1 MTMVRFGIIGT
12 NFITERLLEDV
23 KDYEDFQL
31 TAVYSRTKE
40 RAEEFA
46 ERFGAEEV
54 YVSVEEMA
62 KSNKVD
68 AVYIASPNS
77 FHAQQAI
84 TVMEQGK
91 HVLCEKPM
99 ASNAKE
105 VEAMVEAAKKNE
117 VLLMEAMK
125 NTFLPNFQSIQT
137 NIHKI
142 GKVRRYVGSFCKYSS
157 RYDAYKEGEVLNAFN
172 PTFSNGSLMDLGVYC
187 IYPMLLL
194 FGAPKSIQA
203 HAVKLE
209 TGVDGEGSIIFSYDD
224 MEAVVMHSKIS
235 TSFCP
240 SEIQGEYGS
249 ILIDNISDPE
259 HVEIRFKDGSEQNI
273 TQSSAS
279 PSMYYEAAEFIKLI
293 TEGKKESAINSH
305 HHSLTTIK
313 IVEEARKQAGIVY
326 PADQ

>member
-40 RAEEFA
+40 RAKEFA
-46 ERFGAEEV
+46 EKFGAEEV
-54 YVSVEEMA
+54 YVSIEEMA
-62 KSNKVD
+62 KSDNVD

-84 TVMEQGK
+84 TVMEKGK

-105 VEAMVEAAKKNE
+105 VKAMVESAKKNE

-125 NTFLPNFQSIQT
+125 TTFLPNFLSIQN

-172 PTFSNGSLMDLGVYC
+172 PKYSNGSLMDLGVYC

-194 FGAPKSIQA
+194 LGSPQSLQA

-235 TSFCP
+235 TSFSP

-259 HVEIRFKDGSEQNI
+259 SVEIRYKDGSNESI

-279 PSMYYEAAEFIKLI
+279 PSMYYEGAEFVGLI
-293 TEGKKESAINSH
+293 TEGKRESAINSH
-305 HHSLTTIK
+305 HLSLTSIK
-313 IVEEARKQAGIVY
+313 IIEEARNQGGIVY
-326 PADQ
+326 QADQ

>member
-1 MTMVRFGIIGT
+1 MVRFGIIGT

>member
-1 MTMVRFGIIGT
+1 MVRFGIIGT

-23 KDYEDFQL
+23 KGYEDFQL

-54 YVSVEEMA
+54 YVSVEDMA
-62 KSNKVD
+62 KSNNVD

-99 ASNAKE
+99 ASNVKE
-105 VEAMVEAAKKNE
+105 VEAMVEAAGRND

-125 NTFLPNFQSIQT
+125 TTFLPNFLSIQK

-172 PTFSNGSLMDLGVYC
+172 PKFSNGSLMDLGVYC

-224 MEAVVMHSKIS
+224 KEAVVMHSKIS
-235 TSFCP
+235 TSFSP

-259 HVEIRFKDGSEQNI
+259 HVEIRYKDGSEENL
-273 TQSSAS
+273 TQPSAS

-293 TEGKKESAINSH
+293 KEGKRESAINSH

>member
-1 MTMVRFGIIGT
+1 MVRFGIIGT

-23 KDYEDFQL
+23 KDYEDFHL

-46 ERFGAEEV
+46 EKYGAEEV
-54 YVSVEEMA
+54 YGSVEEMA
-62 KSNKVD
+62 KSNNVD

-77 FHAQQAI
+77 FHAHQAI
-84 TVMEQGK
+84 TVMEKGK

-105 VEAMVEAAKKNE
+105 VESMVEAAKKNE

-125 NTFLPNFQSIQT
+125 TTFLPNFLSIQK

-157 RYDAYKEGEVLNAFN
+157 RFDAYKKGEVLNAFN
-172 PTFSNGSLMDLGVYC
+172 PKYSNGSLMDLGVYC

-194 FGAPKSIQA
+194 FESPQSIQA

-209 TGVDGEGSIIFSYDD
+209 TGVDGEGSIIFSYAD
-224 MEAVVMHSKIS
+224 MEAVVIHSKIS
-235 TSFCP
+235 TSFSP
-240 SEIQGEYGS
+240 SEIQGENGS

-259 HVEIRFKDGSEQNI
+259 HVEIRYKDGSEENI
-273 TQSSAS
+273 TQSSAF
-279 PSMYYEAAEFIKLI
+279 PSMYYEVAEFIKLI
-293 TEGKKESAINSH
+293 TEGKRESAINSH
-305 HHSLTTIK
+305 YHSLTTIK